1 MAAGGPKLEERLRK
15 QGRRLGFTIRCC
27 ISLCYNLSWT
37 FVEVESSYGQELFLM
52 GVPSAEAFTI
62 AFTKKLVSPLLLSSI
77 TRKKLVR
84 RHMDFHLDL
93 NFRKLADSAERHL
106 LFLGPASVS

>member
-1 MAAGGPKLEERLRK
+1 MVAGGPKLEERPRK

-37 FVEVESSYGQELFLM
+37 FVEVENSYGQELFLM
-52 GVPSAEAFTI
+52 EVPSAEAFTI

-84 RHMDFHLDL
+84 RHKDFYLDL
-93 NFRKLADSAERHL
+93 NFRKLADSGERHW

>member
-1 MAAGGPKLEERLRK
+1 MAADGPKLEERLRK

-37 FVEVESSYGQELFLM
+37 FVELKNSYGQEQFLM

-93 NFRKLADSAERHL
+93 NFRKLADSAERHW